1 MHALMDDLASAQAKL
16 PPIGSVPPAERMLRA
31 NWLTHLERSPSGSP
45 LVWPEFVARQ
55 GSSVRLVDVR
65 EPDELVGPL
74 GHIPGVDWIP
84 KDRVL
89 SLRERLSPDDLVVL
103 ISRAGERSAPLA
115 KALEEAGMRFVASM
129 VGGMVTWKYLGFQTS
144 RDAAI
149 LGHRDQLTERRSAG
163 TPERPLSAG
172 AVEAH
177 LGDPT
182 SLRWM
187 KLAALALHGRQSC
200 VDGRDETG
208 VIGTPGGDS
217 GELLL
222 GLAALEAVTGT
233 KLSALQ
239 IGAFFSRR
247 LETFGRF
254 YLHGDVHA
262 ANELIGSL
270 RTDRRLDSAIAGIS
284 DSLAWRQFFAA
295 PPSHVREAV
304 LDHALEPKHIG
315 CGHLRLAMLAPD
327 RYGARKELAQELVRC
342 FFRARWSGAVET
354 EYEVLAGAH
363 QEGAVVSILV
373 EEPVRSYTMVPLVS
387 PTANGTQMFVNH
399 PQVSAQARQDLAHFL
414 AQQTDIADVGPAHVG
429 PILHEIERLAG
440 EQLKETLGRLAAGL
454 PIYEA
459 RFGRKGTF
467 QVTAKGHV
475 TQGAQATG

>member
-1 MHALMDDLASAQAKL
+1 MDDLASAQAKL
-16 PPIGSVPPAERMLRA
+16 PPIGSVPAAERMIRA

-55 GSSVRLVDVR
+55 GASVRLVDVR
-65 EPDELVGPL
+65 EPGELVGPL
-74 GHIPGVDWIP
+74 GHIPGVDWVP
-84 KDRVL
+84 TDRVA
-89 SLRERLSPDDLVVL
+89 SLRERLHEDDIVVL

-144 RDAAI
+144 RDAAV
-149 LGHRDQLTERRSAG
+149 LSRRDHLAERRAHG
-163 TPERPLSAG
+163 AVERPLSAG

-222 GLAALEAVTGT
+222 GLAALEAVTGS
-233 KLSALQ
+233 KLSPLQ

-247 LETFGRF
+247 IETFGRF

-262 ANELIGSL
+262 ANELIGSI
-270 RTDRRLDSAIAGIS
+270 RGDRRLDAAIAGIT
-284 DSLAWRQFFAA
+284 DSLAWRAFFSA
-295 PPSHVREAV
+295 PPAHVREA
-304 LDHALEPKHIG
+304 LLEHALEPTHIG
-315 CGHLRLAMLAPD
+315 CGHLRLAMLSPE
-327 RYGARKELAQELVRC
+327 RYGARRELAQERVRC

-354 EYEVLAGAH
+354 EYEVLAGSH
-363 QEGAVVSILV
+363 EEGAVVNILV
-373 EEPVRSYTMVPLVS
+373 EEPLRSYTMIPLVS

-414 AQQTDIADVGPAHVG
+414 VQQHDIAEVGAAHVE
-429 PILHEIERLAG
+429 PILHEIGRLAG
-440 EQLKETLGRLAAGL
+440 VQLGETLGRLAAGL

-467 QVTAKGHV
+467 HVTACGHV
-475 TQGAQATG
+475 GGPREAA